1 MKINSSLR
9 RFFICS
15 FLITFLACNVATA
28 LAQADLDVIASDGQG
43 VTLRYTPRVE
53 QIDTF
58 RVNNESYLKIGVAQ
72 ASQFGEPGQPMVPK
86 RLIKVGVPLQSE
98 PAATVLQSEF
108 ETIAGR
114 LLPAPRI
121 EKNGHFEYAP
131 NLDAYTVAADFPGE
145 IIELTPPG
153 FIRDQRVV
161 EIQVHPIQAASA
173 KNQIKI
179 YKNIV
184 IRVEF
189 NGGGDDA
196 GISKLSVPDEE
207 FFRGVVVNFNQSKK
221 WQKPR
226 PQKSVQKASAFQL
239 GEALKIAIREEGMY
253 KVTGSDL
260 QSAGV
265 DIGAINSNTL
275 RLFNNGGRELPQSI
289 SAQRPDS
296 LTEMPIRVSDGGD
309 GAFNTSD
316 YLVFYGQSVNGW
328 EPLSGTSPYYQH
340 YIHHYTEENIYF
352 LTWDGVAAGK
362 RMTGRISE
370 SDPMLTPT
378 TYTLGLYYKEDEI
391 NNYLDSGTYWFGRLM
406 AGNSDEQGYSA
417 YLPHARTTQNSMFF
431 RFQFN
436 TLTYNVHQ
444 FNVLLNDQLVDVITV
459 NGARLHTE
467 TVSKILSL
475 SASGY
480 NSLKIQYHGDTS
492 ESQAYI
498 DWFEIQYQ
506 NEFVAED
513 NVLLF
518 HQVDD
523 GASKYRL
530 TNFTSNLIEVYDVTS
545 AGDVQYISNA
555 EIASG
560 TLTFVDNATGY
571 PRRRFLATTT
581 SAYATPASFE
591 RIQFANLRAQWAGA
605 EFIIITHDDFY
616 DAALMLKS
624 HRENRDSIS
633 TTIVRVSDIF
643 HEFSGGLLDPVA
655 IRDFIK
661 FAFDNWSTAPKYVL
675 LLGDGDFDYK
685 NIKSDLDKNWIPPFE
700 TSELNENSN
709 RTMDEW
715 FILVSGDDADGDL
728 AIGRFPVQTEDE
740 ARSVVEKI
748 IQYETESVLKTDG
761 DVLLD
766 DWRNVIAMV
775 GDDEYHDPSSQN
787 ETMHTRDA
795 EYIMEN
801 SIPNYFNKAKIY
813 LIEYPAIQNPAISG
827 YMKPLATEALLKRI
841 NDGALILNFV
851 GHGAPSI
858 WADERVLLESR
869 DLDKILNDDRVPFW
883 VAATCDFGRFDDPM
897 EQGMAEKLFV
907 AQRRGGIAFL
917 TSSRLAYAT
926 DNTAL
931 NRQFFSQ
938 LFNGEAPS
946 ARLGVALIQAKINNY
961 STTNDQKYNLYGDPT
976 MRLKGPAN
984 RARIAAVRPDSLKAL
999 SEINISGEV
1008 LQGSGFTSPFNG
1020 KAVLK
1025 VFDSKKKML
1034 YTTKFGS
1041 QIRYVAQGR
1050 ILFRGL
1056 IPIQQ
1061 GDFDATCI
1069 IPKDI
1074 TYGGEMGRISL
1085 YFADENVEGVS
1096 SKDSLYVGGTSILQD
1111 EEGPVITIGFEGQ
1124 NFADGN
1130 LISSDA
1136 VLQVDIADSISGVNI
1151 AGDIGHDIT
1160 LTIDD
1165 QESDKITLTD
1175 LFNYYE
1181 GSYKAGK
1188 IVYDFSTYNAG
1199 STEGTGAEES
1209 AIGLTPGDHSIT
1221 IKAWDNFNN
1230 STVTTSYV
1238 TVVPSDELKLKNV
1251 LNFPN
1256 PFRSST
1262 TFTFVVN
1269 LPCRVKIKIFTIDGR
1284 LIQTLDQSTGAA
1296 GMNQVYWDGRD
1307 RDNDVLANGVYLYH
1321 VAVST
1326 TEAGESMQD
1335 EFIGKLVI
1343 MR

>member
-1 MKINSSLR
+1 MKINSSIR
-9 RFFICS
+9 WFFIVS
-15 FLITFLACNVATA
+15 LLVSLQVGNLAAA
-28 LAQADLDVIASDGQG
+28 LAHDGLEVISSDDQG

-53 QIDTF
+53 RIDTV
-58 RVNNESYLKIGVAQ
+58 RVNNETYLKIYVAQ
-72 ASQFGEPGQPMVPK
+72 ASLFGDAGQPMVSK

-98 PAATVLQSEF
+98 PTAQTLQAEF
-108 ETIAGR
+108 ETISGR
-114 LLPAPRI
+114 LLPAPTI
-121 EKNGHFEYAP
+121 EKNGVFLHEP
-131 NLDAYTVAADFPGE
+131 DRDAYSAATDFPLDV
-145 IIELTPPG
+145 IELMPPG
-153 FIRDQRVV
+153 FIRDQRVA
-161 EIQVHPIQAASA
+161 EIQVHPIQAVGA

-179 YKNIV
+179 YKSIV
-184 IRVEF
+184 IRMDF
-189 NGGGDDA
+189 NGSGGQS
-196 GISKLSVPDEE
+196 GVSKQSLPDEE
-207 FFRGVVVNFNQSKK
+207 FFRGVVVNFDQSEK

-226 PQKSVQKASAFQL
+226 PQKSVRKASGLQM
-239 GEALKIAIREEGMY
+239 GEALKITIREEGLY
-253 KVTGSDL
+253 KITGKDL

-265 DIGAINSNTL
+265 DISAINSGSL
-275 RLFNNGGRELPQSI
+275 RLFNNGGRELSQSI
-289 SAQRPDS
+289 TAQRPDS
-296 LTEMPIRVSDGGD
+296 LTEMAIRVFDGGD

-328 EPLSGTSPYYQH
+328 EPLSETSPYYKH
-340 YIHHYTEENIYF
+340 YIHHYTEDNIYF
-352 LTWDGVAAGK
+352 LTWDGTRAGR
-362 RMTGRISE
+362 RMASRISQ

-378 TYTLGLYYKEDEI
+378 TYTLGIYYKEDEI

-417 YLPHARTTQNSMFF
+417 YLPHARTSQNSMFF
-431 RFQFN
+431 RFQFH
-436 TLTYNVHQ
+436 TLTYNIHQ
-444 FNVLLNDQLVDVITV
+444 FNVLLNDQLVDIITV
-459 NGARLHTE
+459 NGTRLYTE

-506 NEFVAED
+506 TGFVAED
-513 NVLLF
+513 NALLF

-523 GASKYRL
+523 GASKYRI
-530 TNFTSNLIEVYDVTS
+530 TNFTSNLIEVYDVTD
-545 AGDVQYISNA
+545 AGDVQYISNP

-560 TLTFVDNATGY
+560 TVTFVDDAVGF
-571 PRRRFLATTT
+571 PRRRFWATTT
-581 SAYATPASFE
+581 SAYATPESFE
-591 RIQFANLRAQWAGA
+591 RIQFANLRAQLAGA
-605 EFIIITHDDFY
+605 EFIIIAHDDFY
-616 DAALMLKS
+616 DAAMMLKS
-624 HRENRDSIS
+624 HRENTDSIS
-633 TTIVRVSDIF
+633 TSVVRIADIYN
-643 HEFSGGLLDPVA
+643 EFSGGLLDPVA

-661 FAFDNWSTAPKYVL
+661 FAFDNWVIAPKYVL
-675 LLGDGDFDYK
+675 LFGDGDFDYK

-700 TSELNENSN
+700 TSELNENSS
-709 RTMDEW
+709 RAMDEW

-728 AIGRFPVQTEDE
+728 AIGRFPVQTADE
-740 ARSVVEKI
+740 ARFVVEKI
-748 IQYETESVLKTDG
+748 IQYETESVLKTEG
-761 DVLLD
+761 DVLLE
-766 DWRNVIAMV
+766 DWRNVITMV
-775 GDDEYHDPSSQN
+775 GDDEYHDPGSQN

-801 SIPNYFNKAKIY
+801 AIPNYFNKVKIY

-827 YMKPLATEALLKRI
+827 YMKPAATDALLKRI
-841 NDGALILNFV
+841 NDGTLILNFV

-869 DLDKILNDDRVPFW
+869 DLDKILNYDKAPFW

-931 NRQFFSQ
+931 NRQFFNQ
-938 LFNGEAPS
+938 LFNGETPS

-984 RARIAAVRPDSLKAL
+984 RARIATVRPDSLKAL

-1008 LQGSGFTSPFNG
+1008 IQNSGLTSPFNG

-1025 VFDSKKKML
+1025 VFDSKKNMI
-1034 YTTKFGS
+1034 YTTKYGS
-1041 QIRYVAQGR
+1041 QIRYAAPGR

-1085 YFADENVEGVS
+1085 YFADENNEGVT

-1111 EEGPVITIGFEGQ
+1111 GEGPIIKIGFVGQ

-1165 QESDKITLTD
+1165 QETDKIVLTD

-1181 GSYKAGK
+1181 GNFKAGK
-1188 IVYDFSTYNAG
+1188 ILYDFSTYN
-1199 STEGTGAEES
+1199 STAAEGTSSEES
-1209 AIGLTPGDHSIT
+1209 ASGLTPGDHRIT

-1230 STVTTSYV
+1230 SAIATCFVS
-1238 TVVPSDELKLKNV
+1238 VVFSDELKLKNV

-1269 LPCRVKIKIFTIDGR
+1269 LPCRAKIKIFTIDGQ
-1284 LIQTLDQSTGAA
+1284 LIQTVEHLTGAA
-1296 GMNQVYWDGRD
+1296 GLNQVYWDGRD
-1307 RDNDVLANGVYLYH
+1307 RDNDVLANGVYLYQ
-1321 VAVST
+1321 VTVTT
-1326 TEAGESMQD
+1326 TEAGKSMQD